1 VFGDLTFA
9 IAPQIFLRKV
19 QLSSRDRM
27 AVRILLGLI
36 IIATVMSI
44 CKLITLPVIFRTH
57 DLTYDAVPEE
67 VFAM

>member
-1 VFGDLTFA
+1 
-9 IAPQIFLRKV
+9 
-19 QLSSRDRM
+19 M